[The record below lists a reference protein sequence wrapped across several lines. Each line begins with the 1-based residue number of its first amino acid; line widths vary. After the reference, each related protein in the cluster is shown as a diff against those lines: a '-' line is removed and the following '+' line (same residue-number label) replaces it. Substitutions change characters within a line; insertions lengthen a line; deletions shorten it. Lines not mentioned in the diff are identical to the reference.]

1 MSKEDSYI
9 FGDYNSESG
18 RMISILLEK
27 CHDKPYCK
35 TDEEIIDHYKGSI
48 FMLLNNQIRFD
59 SKFFGANSIIQE
71 SIVTFIPISTQVQQN
86 NVFEV

>member
-9 FGDYNSESG
+9 FGDFNSESG

-35 TDEEIIDHYKGSI
+35 SDEEIIDHYKGSS
-48 FMLLNNQIRFD
+48 FLLLNNQIRFD
-59 SKFFGANSIIQE
+59 SNFFGADSIIQE
-71 SIVTFIPISTQVQQN
+71 SIITFFPISTQVQQIN
-86 NVFEV
+86 AFEV